1 MGVRRP
7 EKAGTVASENQ
18 NPGGGKLFFVNAH
31 IFWRRGAGVLLPTAL
46 WMPRVMTNR
55 VPSPPPREATLEDVA
70 GACGVSYQT
79 VSRVVNN
86 SPSVADKTRSKVLRA
101 IDALGYRPN
110 LTARRL
116 ATRRAS
122 VIGMVG
128 SNITHHGPAQVFVA
142 IEETAK
148 RAGYNLMFARVN
160 GPDRAELQE
169 AITDLCAHQVD
180 GLVIGVHAKGRLGLI
195 RKLCRHTPFVTLDAE
210 VAADVPTVVVD
221 QRHGVR
227 LVIEHLLALG
237 HRRVAHVRGPVDW
250 PPADERKAAWNQA
263 LLDAGLEPGP
273 CVAGDWS
280 AESGHR
286 ATERLLTLGMEQFTA
301 IFAANDQ
308 MALGALRALHD
319 HGVDVPGEVSVAG
332 YDDLPEARFF
342 SPALTTVHHDF
353 AAEGGRCIQVLLSM
367 VNGES
372 PDLPLSMLQPDLT
385 VREST
390 AVCSL

>member
-1 MGVRRP
+1 MTDR
-7 EKAGTVASENQ
+7 ASFQ
-18 NPGGGKLFFVNAH
+18 
-31 IFWRRGAGVLLPTAL
+31 TAR
-46 WMPRVMTNR
+46 M
-55 VPSPPPREATLEDVA
+55 ATLEDVA
-70 GACGVSYQT
+70 GMCGVSYQT

-86 SPSVADKTRSKVLRA
+86 SPAVADKTRSKVLRA
-101 IDALGYRPN
+101 IDQLGYRPN

-128 SNITHHGPAQVFVA
+128 SNITYYGPAQVMVA

-148 RAGYNLMFARVN
+148 REGYNLMFARVE
-160 GPDRAELQE
+160 GPGRAELQA

-180 GLVIGVHAKGRLGLI
+180 GLIIGVHARGKLALI
-195 RKLCRHTPFVTLDAE
+195 RKLCRHIPFVTLDEE

-227 LVIEHLLALG
+227 LVIEHLLGLG
-237 HRRVAHVRGPVDW
+237 HRRVAHISG
-250 PPADERKAAWNQA
+250 PADWTPAEERKAAWSQT

-286 ATERLLTLGMEQFTA
+286 ATEQLLALGIERFTA

-319 HGVDVPGEVSVAG
+319 HCVHIPGEVSVAG

-353 AAEGGRCIQVLLSM
+353 ASEGGRCIQVLLSM

-372 PDLPLSMLQPDLT
+372 PDLPLSMLQPGLA

-390 AVCSL
+390 ASARSKLFCKT